1 MRYFH
6 TAMSRPGQAEP
17 WYLEV
22 CYVDDTQIVRFDSE
36 AESPGRGG
44 WSGSGRSTGSGTRES
59 QSNAQA
65 LRRNL
70 RAALS
75 YYNQSKVGECP
86 QARVGDH
93 PSTLSTVGRVLSRVP
108 MSEDHS

>member
-36 AESPGRGG
+36 AESPRFEPGARWMERERPEYWERNTRVAEQRAGFTKEPAGR
-44 WSGSGRSTGSGTRES
+44 
-59 QSNAQA
+59 AQ
-65 LRRNL
+65 LL
-70 RAALS
+70 
-75 YYNQSKVGECP
+75 QSK
-86 QARVGDH
+86 Q
-93 PSTLSTVGRVLSRVP
+93 GR
-108 MSEDHS
+108 